1 MKKLLFLLVALLT
14 SVGGWAFE
22 VDGITY
28 NVVSAQDLT
37 VEVMGYNS
45 NYEGDLV
52 INGTVTYNGD
62 VYKVVSIRGGY
73 NFSSPFLNCQ
83 KLKQIGDLNF
93 CTSIGN
99 YAFSQCSG
107 LTSVGDLSACT
118 SIGEEAFSQCS
129 GLTSV
134 GDLSACTSIGK
145 WAFNACS
152 NLTSIGDLSSCTSIG
167 YGAFLNCSG
176 LTSVGDLSSC
186 TSIGSC
192 AFQYCSGL
200 TSVGDLSACMSIA
213 DVAFFGCCNLTS
225 IGDLS
230 SCTSIGG
237 RAFNGCYRLT
247 SIDVSSCTSIGG
259 SAFNGLVTVA
269 ISSATPPTLTAVPA
283 DAGTTFIVPAAALE
297 TYRAAEYWSDIKFQI
312 IADNVLTSYDV
323 NAPVLDGVGAS
334 NLTNVMSLKVTG
346 DIDSEDIMFIR
357 NNMVNLHHLDL
368 TNANYKAS
376 DAEYASGKRTADN
389 SVGGLYGLLRLR
401 SVKLPTSAKSIECD
415 ALYNCSYLTDITI
428 PEGIERIENGGYD
441 NGSAAYRGAFTGCP
455 FTSITL
461 PNSITYI
468 GNYTFYKLGL
478 TSIDLP
484 EGLVE
489 IRDNAFDGCSN
500 LTSVTFGPNL
510 KTIGSQAFQSCSKL
524 STLNLPTSLVSIG
537 TYAFR
542 LITALTELR
551 IPSSVESIGAAAF
564 YGCSNLRDV
573 YTYVVDPITINTNT
587 FSTYTT
593 ATLHIPEQCENTY
606 FRHPQWGQFLNM
618 VTFNEPYS
626 YFYAKNDVVLNEGER
641 FDAVEGGDI
650 DFTGN
655 AGSSI
660 TIEGTGDQDLG
671 DMDIYTDNT
680 SSASVIAD
688 ENLTANRL
696 RFHIPV
702 TANRWHFFCFPF
714 RIALTNIIAPGS
726 YVFRYYD
733 GEQRATGSTGWA
745 ELPSGTT
752 YLEAGVGYIFQ
763 TNQSGTLK
771 VTVENPDFY
780 WHGNSLTNVLSAYAA
795 QNDQDA
801 SWNFV
806 GNPMTNYY
814 DIDDMGYSAP
824 LTIWNGSSYVA
835 YRPGD
840 DNYQLSPFEAFFVQ
854 KPGNGNNPTYNKGNR
869 MSYNAAH
876 AAHSKK
882 AKAPHRLEGDSRY
895 LLNLVLS
902 NGTDEDQTRV
912 VFNENTSKNYE
923 MECDAAKFMS
933 SEQVPQ
939 LFSVFGETRY
949 AINERPKGEVM
960 LGFMAPA
967 AGSYTLR
974 AERMDTPV
982 AVKDLVTGITHE
994 LTNGEYTFES
1004 EAGTFENRFVLMAAG
1019 GTTTINGIQNNS
1031 TETES
1036 VYTLDGKLLP
1046 NGSASGIHIIRRGND
1061 VQKVIQK

>member
-1 MKKLLFLLVALLT
+1 MKKLIISIVAICCSLTAWSDNINFADDNVKALCVANWDTNHDGELSYEEAAAVTDIGQVFRNNSSITSFDEFEYFTGVTSLGYYNFYSCEGLT
-14 SVGGWAFE
+14 SITIPNSVTSIGENAFAYCR
-22 VDGITY
+22 GLTSITIP
-28 NVVSAQDLT
+28 
-37 VEVMGYNS
+37 NS
-45 NYEGDLV
+45 V
-52 INGTVTYNGD
+52 
-62 VYKVVSIRGGY
+62 
-73 NFSSPFLNCQ
+73 
-83 KLKQIGDLNF
+83 
-93 CTSIGN
+93 TSIGN
-99 YAFSQCSG
+99 FAFYDCSG
-107 LTSVGDLSACT
+107 LTSVHISDIESWLKIAFANNSSTPLLFSGHLYLNGVVIKDLVIPNSVTNIGKYAFYNCT
-118 SIGEEAFSQCS
+118 T
-129 GLTSV
+129 LTSV
-134 GDLSACTSIGK
+134 TIPNSV
-145 WAFNACS
+145 
-152 NLTSIGDLSSCTSIG
+152 TSIG
-167 YGAFLNCSG
+167 YSAFSGCNG
-176 LTSVGDLSSC
+176 LTTVTMNSSEPY
-186 TSIGSC
+186 SI
-192 AFQYCSGL
+192 
-200 TSVGDLSACMSIA
+200 
-213 DVAFFGCCNLTS
+213 N
-225 IGDLS
+225 S
-230 SCTSIGG
+230 ST
-237 RAFNGCYRLT
+237 FPN
-247 SIDVSSCTSIGG
+247 
-259 SAFNGLVTVA
+259 NGL
-269 ISSATPPTLTAVPA
+269 
-283 DAGTTFIVPAAALE
+283 TFIVPAAALE
-297 TYRAAEYWSDIKFQI
+297 TYRAAEYWTDIKFQI
-312 IADNVLTSYDV
+312 ITDNAVTSYDV
-323 NAPVLDGVGAS
+323 NAPVLNGVGAS
-334 NLTNVMSLKVTG
+334 NLTNVMTLKVTG

-368 TNANYKAS
+368 TDANYKAS
-376 DAEYASGKRTADN
+376 SAEYASGKRTADN
-389 SVGGLYGLLRLR
+389 SVGGLYGLKRLR
-401 SVKLPTSAKSIECD
+401 SVKLPTSAKRIEGD
-415 ALYNCSYLTDITI
+415 ALRNCLYLTDITI
-428 PEGIERIENGGYD
+428 PEGIERIENGWSD
-441 NGSAAYRGAFTGCP
+441 NGYKGAFSGCA

-461 PNSITYI
+461 PNSLTYI
-468 GNYTFYKLGL
+468 GWYTFRESGL
-478 TSIDLP
+478 TSVDLP

-489 IRDNAFDGCSN
+489 IGKQAFASCSS

-510 KTIGSQAFQSCSKL
+510 KTIGSEAFKSCPNL
-524 STLNLPTSLVSIG
+524 STLRLPTSLVSIADN
-537 TYAFR
+537 AFQDNS
-542 LITALTELR
+542 ALTELR
-551 IPSSVESIGAAAF
+551 IPSSVESIGASAFAA
-564 YGCSNLRDV
+564 CSNLRDV
-573 YTYVVDPITINTNT
+573 YVYVVDPININTNT
-587 FSTYTT
+587 FSTYGA

-606 FRHPQWGQFLNM
+606 FRNAQWGQFLNM

-660 TIEGTGDQDLG
+660 TIEGNGDQELG
-671 DMDIYTDNT
+671 EMDIYTDNT

-702 TANRWHFFCFPF
+702 TANRWRFFCFPF

-814 DIDDMGYSAP
+814 DIDDMDYTAP

-854 KPGNGNNPTYNKGNR
+854 KPGNGNNPTYHKGNR

-882 AKAPHRLEGDSRY
+882 AKVPHRLTEGNSRY

-902 NGTDEDQTRV
+902 NGTAEDQTRV

-994 LTNGEYTFES
+994 LANGEYTFES

-1019 GTTTINGIQNNS
+1019 GTTTINGIQDNAA
-1031 TETES
+1031 ETES

-1046 NGSASGIHIIRRGND
+1046 NGSANGIHIIRRGND
-1061 VQKVIQK
+1061 VQKVITK

>member
-1 MKKLLFLLVALLT
+1 M
-14 SVGGWAFE
+14 
-22 VDGITY
+22 
-28 NVVSAQDLT
+28 N
-37 VEVMGYNS
+37 
-45 NYEGDLV
+45 
-52 INGTVTYNGD
+52 
-62 VYKVVSIRGGY
+62 
-73 NFSSPFLNCQ
+73 
-83 KLKQIGDLNF
+83 
-93 CTSIGN
+93 IGN
-99 YAFSQCSG
+99 
-107 LTSVGDLSACT
+107 LSACT
-118 SIGEEAFSQCS
+118 SIGNSAFQGCS
-129 GLTSV
+129 S
-134 GDLSACTSIGK
+134 
-145 WAFNACS
+145 
-152 NLTSIGDLSSCTSIG
+152 LTSIGDLSYCTSIG
-167 YGAFLNCSG
+167 A
-176 LTSVGDLSSC
+176 
-186 TSIGSC
+186 
-192 AFQYCSGL
+192 
-200 TSVGDLSACMSIA
+200 
-213 DVAFFGCCNLTS
+213 
-225 IGDLS
+225 
-230 SCTSIGG
+230 
-237 RAFNGCYRLT
+237 
-247 SIDVSSCTSIGG
+247 
-259 SAFNGLVTVA
+259 SAFNGVVA
-269 ISSATPPTLTAVPA
+269 VLTISNNTPPTLSGVPA
-283 DAGTTFIVPAAALE
+283 AAGTTFIVPAAALE
-297 TYRAAEYWSDIKFQI
+297 TYRGAEYWSDIKFQI
-312 IADNVLTSYDV
+312 IADNAVTSYDV

-401 SVKLPTSAKSIECD
+401 SVKLPTSAKSIEGD
-415 ALYNCSYLTDITI
+415 ALRDCSYLTDITI
-428 PEGIERIENGGYD
+428 PEGIERIENGS
-441 NGSAAYRGAFTGCP
+441 GSGAFTGCP

-461 PNSITYI
+461 PNSLTYI
-468 GNYTFYKLGL
+468 GIAAFQGLGF
-478 TSIDLP
+478 TSVDLP

-489 IRDNAFDGCSN
+489 IGTNAFESCSN

-510 KTIGSQAFQSCSKL
+510 KTIGSSAFQNCTQL
-524 STLNLPTSLVSIG
+524 STLSLPTSLVNISNQ
-537 TYAFR
+537 AFQYNS
-542 LITALTELR
+542 ALTELR
-551 IPSSVESIGAAAF
+551 IPSSVESIGASAF
-564 YGCSNLRDV
+564 AGCSNLRDV
-573 YTYVVDPITINTNT
+573 YVYVVDPIAINTNT
-587 FSTYTT
+587 FSTYAA
-593 ATLHIPEQCENTY
+593 ATLHIPQQCENTY
-606 FRHPQWGQFLNM
+606 FRNAQWGQFLNM

-641 FDAVEGGDI
+641 FDAVEGGEI

-660 TIEGTGDQDLG
+660 TIEGSGDQALG

-702 TANRWHFFCFPF
+702 TGNQWRFFCFPF
-714 RIALTNIIAPGS
+714 RVALANIIAPGS
-726 YVFRYYD
+726 YVFRRYD

-752 YLEAGVGYIFQ
+752 HLEAGVGYIFQ

-771 VTVENPDFY
+771 VTIENPEFY
-780 WHGNSLTNVLSAYAA
+780 WHGNSLTNVLTAYAA

-854 KPGNGNNPTYNKGNR
+854 KPGNGNDPTYTKGHR

-960 LGFMAPA
+960 LGFKAPA

-994 LTNGEYTFES
+994 LANGEYTFES

-1019 GTTTINGIQNNS
+1019 GTTAINGIQDNS

-1061 VQKVIQK
+1061 VQKVITK

>member
-1 MKKLLFLLVALLT
+1 MKKLLISIVAICCSLTAWSDNINFADDNVKALCVANWDTNHDGELSYEEAAAVTSLGSVFSQNTTITSFNELQYFTGLSSIGSNVFYRCRGLTSIDIPNSVTYIGSLAFGDCTSLTSIDINSVTSIGYSAFYACSSLTSITIGNSVTSIGDNAFAGCVQLSAVHISDLESYSKIGWNNPCAYHLFLNGEEVRDLVIPNSVTSIGDCAFYNCISLT
-14 SVGGWAFE
+14 SVT
-22 VDGITY
+22 IP
-28 NVVSAQDLT
+28 
-37 VEVMGYNS
+37 NS
-45 NYEGDLV
+45 V
-52 INGTVTYNGD
+52 
-62 VYKVVSIRGGY
+62 
-73 NFSSPFLNCQ
+73 
-83 KLKQIGDLNF
+83 
-93 CTSIGN
+93 TSIGN
-99 YAFSQCSG
+99 SAFAGCNG
-107 LTSVGDLSACT
+107 LTTVTMNSSEPY
-118 SIGEEAFSQCS
+118 SI
-129 GLTSV
+129 
-134 GDLSACTSIGK
+134 
-145 WAFNACS
+145 N
-152 NLTSIGDLSSCTSIG
+152 SST
-167 YGAFLNCSG
+167 FP
-176 LTSVGDLSSC
+176 D
-186 TSIGSC
+186 
-192 AFQYCSGL
+192 
-200 TSVGDLSACMSIA
+200 
-213 DVAFFGCCNLTS
+213 
-225 IGDLS
+225 
-230 SCTSIGG
+230 
-237 RAFNGCYRLT
+237 
-247 SIDVSSCTSIGG
+247 
-259 SAFNGLVTVA
+259 NGL
-269 ISSATPPTLTAVPA
+269 
-283 DAGTTFIVPAAALE
+283 TFIVPAAALE

-312 IADNVLTSYDV
+312 LADNAVTSYDV

-368 TNANYKAS
+368 TDANYKAS
-376 DAEYASGKRTADN
+376 SAEYASGKRTADN
-389 SVGGLYGLLRLR
+389 SVGGLYGLKRLR
-401 SVKLPTSAKSIECD
+401 SVKLPRSAKTIEGD

-441 NGSAAYRGAFTGCP
+441 NGSAANRGAFTGCP

-587 FSTYTT
+587 FSTYAS

-606 FRHPQWGQFLNM
+606 FRNAQWGQFLNM

-660 TIEGTGDQDLG
+660 TIEGNGDQDLG

-688 ENLTANRL
+688 ENLTAKRL

-702 TANRWHFFCFPF
+702 TANRWRFFCFPF

-771 VTVENPDFY
+771 VTVETPDFY

-814 DIDDMGYSAP
+814 DIDDMEYTAP

-854 KPGNGNNPTYNKGNR
+854 KPGNGNNPTYHKGNR

-882 AKAPHRLEGDSRY
+882 AKAPHRLTEGNSRY

-902 NGTDEDQTRV
+902 NGTAEDQTRV

-960 LGFMAPA
+960 LGFTAPA

-994 LTNGEYTFES
+994 LANGEYTFES

-1046 NGSASGIHIIRRGND
+1046 NGSASGINIIRRGND
-1061 VQKVIQK
+1061 VQKVIKK

>member
-1 MKKLLFLLVALLT
+1 MSTVHILDLASYSKIEWACNIPNAYHLFLNGEEVQDLVIPNSVTSISNNAFNNCISLT
-14 SVGGWAFE
+14 SVT
-22 VDGITY
+22 IP
-28 NVVSAQDLT
+28 
-37 VEVMGYNS
+37 NS
-45 NYEGDLV
+45 V
-52 INGTVTYNGD
+52 
-62 VYKVVSIRGGY
+62 
-73 NFSSPFLNCQ
+73 
-83 KLKQIGDLNF
+83 
-93 CTSIGN
+93 TSIGN
-99 YAFSQCSG
+99 SAFNGCSG
-107 LTSVGDLSACT
+107 LTTVTMNSSEPY
-118 SIGEEAFSQCS
+118 SI
-129 GLTSV
+129 
-134 GDLSACTSIGK
+134 
-145 WAFNACS
+145 N
-152 NLTSIGDLSSCTSIG
+152 SST
-167 YGAFLNCSG
+167 FPN
-176 LTSVGDLSSC
+176 
-186 TSIGSC
+186 
-192 AFQYCSGL
+192 
-200 TSVGDLSACMSIA
+200 
-213 DVAFFGCCNLTS
+213 
-225 IGDLS
+225 
-230 SCTSIGG
+230 
-237 RAFNGCYRLT
+237 
-247 SIDVSSCTSIGG
+247 
-259 SAFNGLVTVA
+259 NGL
-269 ISSATPPTLTAVPA
+269 
-283 DAGTTFIVPAAALE
+283 TFIVPAAALE
-297 TYRAAEYWSDIKFQI
+297 TYRAAEYWTDIKFQI
-312 IADNVLTSYDV
+312 IADNAVTEYDV
-323 NAPVLDGVGAS
+323 NAPVLDGIGAS
-334 NLTNVMSLKVTG
+334 NLTNVMTLKVTG

-357 NNMVNLHHLDL
+357 NNMVNLHYLDL

-401 SVKLPTSAKSIECD
+401 SVKLPTSAKRIEGD
-415 ALYNCSYLTDITI
+415 ALRGCSYLTDIII
-428 PEGIERIENGGYD
+428 PEGIESIEDGWYGIFNGYEGI
-441 NGSAAYRGAFTGCP
+441 GAFTGCA

-461 PNSITYI
+461 PNSLNYI
-468 GNYTFYKLGL
+468 GKFTFKRCGF
-478 TSIDLP
+478 TTIDLP

-489 IRDNAFDGCSN
+489 IGQEAFCSCSN
-500 LTSVTFGPNL
+500 LTSVTFRKNL
-510 KTIGSQAFQSCSKL
+510 KTIGLSAFNGCPNL
-524 STLNLPTSLVSIG
+524 STLRLPTSLVSIADN
-537 TYAFR
+537 AFQDNS
-542 LITALTELR
+542 ALTELR
-551 IPSSVESIGAAAF
+551 IPSSVESIGESAF
-564 YGCSNLRDV
+564 AGCSNLRDV
-573 YTYVVDPITINTNT
+573 YVYVVDPININTNT
-587 FSTYTT
+587 FSTYGA

-606 FRHPQWGQFLNM
+606 FRNAQWGQFLNM

-660 TIEGTGDQDLG
+660 TIEGNGDQELG

-702 TANRWHFFCFPF
+702 TANRWRFFCFPF
-714 RIALTNIIAPGS
+714 RVALANIIAPGS

-780 WHGNSLTNVLSAYAA
+780 WHGNSLTNVLTAYAA

-814 DIDDMGYSAP
+814 DIDDMDYTAP

-854 KPGNGNNPTYNKGNR
+854 KPGNGNNPTYHKGNR

-882 AKAPHRLEGDSRY
+882 AKVPHRLTEGNSRY

-902 NGTDEDQTRV
+902 NGTAEDQTRV

-994 LTNGEYTFES
+994 LANGEYTFES

-1019 GTTTINGIQNNS
+1019 GTTTINGIQDNAA
-1031 TETES
+1031 ETES

-1046 NGSASGIHIIRRGND
+1046 NGSANGIHIIRRGND
-1061 VQKVIQK
+1061 VQKVITK

>member
-22 VDGITY
+22 VDGINY
-28 NVVSAQDLT
+28 NVVSAQDFT
-37 VEVMGYNS
+37 VEVVGYNS

-52 INGTVTYNGD
+52 INGTVTYDGNE
-62 VYKVVSIRGGY
+62 YKVVSIRGASY
-73 NFSSPFLNCQ
+73 YANAPFFRCR
-83 KLKQIGDLNF
+83 KLVRIYDLPYCTTIG
-93 CTSIGN
+93 S
-99 YAFSQCSG
+99 YAFYECNR
-107 LTSVGDLSACT
+107 LT
-118 SIGEEAFSQCS
+118 
-129 GLTSV
+129 
-134 GDLSACTSIGK
+134 
-145 WAFNACS
+145 N
-152 NLTSIGDLSSCTSIG
+152 
-167 YGAFLNCSG
+167 
-176 LTSVGDLSSC
+176 VGDLSSC
-186 TSIGSC
+186 TTIGQE
-192 AFQYCSGL
+192 AFIGCS
-200 TSVGDLSACMSIA
+200 
-213 DVAFFGCCNLTS
+213 LTS
-225 IGDLS
+225 IDLS
-230 SCTSIGG
+230 SCPSIGTN
-237 RAFNGCYRLT
+237 AFNGVET
-247 SIDVSSCTSIGG
+247 VSFS
-259 SAFNGLVTVA
+259 N
-269 ISSATPPTLTAVPA
+269 ATPPTLTGVPA
-283 DAGTTFIVPAAALE
+283 DAGTTFIVPAAALD
-297 TYRAAEYWSDIKFQI
+297 TYRAAQYWSDIKFQI
-312 IADNVLTSYDV
+312 IADNAVTSYDV

-376 DAEYASGKRTADN
+376 DAEYASGKRTSDN

-401 SVKLPTSAKSIECD
+401 SVKLPTSAKRIEGD
-415 ALYNCSYLTDITI
+415 ALRDCCYLTDITI
-428 PEGIERIENGGYD
+428 PEGIERIEDGELYHNY
-441 NGSAAYRGAFTGCP
+441 GAFTGCAV
-455 FTSITL
+455 TSITF
-461 PNSITYI
+461 PNSLTLI
-468 GNYTFYKLGL
+468 GRKAFYGSKL
-478 TSIDLP
+478 SSVVWS

-489 IRDNAFDGCSN
+489 IGEAAFFDCQQ
-500 LTSVTFGPNL
+500 LTSISFSPNL
-510 KTIGSQAFQSCSKL
+510 KKINKEAFRLCTSL
-524 STLNLPTSLVSIG
+524 SFVRLPTSLVTIG
-537 TYAFR
+537 EGAFQQTPR
-542 LITALTELR
+542 LTEIR
-551 IPSSVESIGAAAF
+551 FPSSVESIGANAFAA
-564 YGCSNLRDV
+564 SNLSDV
-573 YTYVVDPITINTNT
+573 YVYVVDPITINTNT
-587 FSTYTT
+587 FSTYTA

-606 FRHPQWGQFLNM
+606 FRHPQWGQFLDQ

-660 TIEGTGDQDLG
+660 TIEGTGDQELG

-702 TANRWHFFCFPF
+702 TANRWRFFCFPF
-714 RIALTNIIAPGS
+714 RVALANIIAPGS

-814 DIDDMGYSAP
+814 DIDDMEYTAP

-854 KPGNGNNPTYNKGNR
+854 KPGNGNNPTYHKGNR

-882 AKAPHRLEGDSRY
+882 AKVPHRLTEGNSRY

-902 NGTDEDQTRV
+902 NGTAEDQTRV

-960 LGFMAPA
+960 LGFTAPA

-994 LTNGEYTFES
+994 LANGEYTFES

-1019 GTTTINGIQNNS
+1019 GTTTINGIQDNAA
-1031 TETES
+1031 ETES

-1046 NGSASGIHIIRRGND
+1046 NGSASGINIIRRGND
-1061 VQKVIQK
+1061 VQKVITK